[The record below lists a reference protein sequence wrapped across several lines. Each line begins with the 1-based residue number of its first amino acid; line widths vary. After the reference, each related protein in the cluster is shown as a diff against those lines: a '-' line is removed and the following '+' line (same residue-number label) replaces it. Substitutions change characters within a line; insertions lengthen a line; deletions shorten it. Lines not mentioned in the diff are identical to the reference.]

1 MLSVRTTIQENDNDD
16 DDDEL
21 MMMMTMMMMM
31 MIMQL
36 AVTSLWAKHWSIP
49 FLYTTLFAF
58 REQQNI
64 QT

>member
-16 DDDEL
+16 DDDDDDD
-21 MMMMTMMMMM
+21 
-31 MIMQL
+31 MQL